1 MNRMRPGVETDVLV
15 GSEAEGARRATGA
28 FGPTSTSRATA
39 PDPEVSPR
47 PSGGASP
54 RSIGSG
60 SSRKRMPARSPVRW
74 ARCCAARACTRRC

>member
-39 PDPEVSPR
+39 PDPEVSAKAQRRRFPAAALPR
-47 PSGGASP
+47 GVSAPDP
-54 RSIGSG
+54 HGSG
-60 SSRKRMPARSPVRW
+60 CLQEAR
-74 ARCCAARACTRRC
+74 